1 VSAVLA
7 AVSDR
12 RPQSAPEDP
21 WSRLDAE
28 FLSTAGWDPVTETLA
43 PQPDHPLLGFRSC
56 RVQGCHSEAGPAD
69 GFCVTCRKAYQLS
82 GMSVEE
88 FATTGPVRKLRRGEV
103 ICAVRGC
110 PRPCR
115 NNSITLCQVHDNHRK
130 RLDLSAAQFVNHPAA
145 QPLPGFG
152 VCRVPVCDRQARY
165 LRGLCGTHY
174 ALWWDQ
180 DRKGLTTDFDAWCR
194 SASAIASGHAV
205 IMRGLSPTV
214 QAEILFGLQERCR
227 RGVITYLYQLR
238 IVTRR
243 LRAAGAVTI
252 TDVDATQLPCHL
264 RRLAVELQDA
274 IARGA
279 TPAEE
284 QRKDIWD
291 MSVFGH
297 GRKRLAFTVIP
308 QPWLRDAAKQW
319 VLEEMPLRRGPNVV
333 AVLRDH
339 VNSIGQLGD
348 SMRLHRSDEGMRP
361 AELGRS
367 DIVAFLNRLKHQ
379 ESSGDISAH
388 QRRKVAQHAALVL
401 RECRAIGLTRP
412 NRSLAG
418 LNQEFTFRRN
428 DLPPVP
434 KEDGP
439 GRALPDPVLAALI
452 GALDQL
458 EAAAGRATRV
468 AVRVL
473 IDTGRRP
480 AEICKLPWDCLDQDR
495 DGKYALIYTD
505 FKNNRVGR
513 RLAISD
519 ATAAA
524 IIEHQ
529 KHVRQRFPDT
539 PLADL
544 ALLPRTK
551 LNPDGTQPLSDD
563 TLAAAHR
570 RWVNDLA
577 PLRRTDG
584 TEFDKSA
591 VFLYAYRHSYA
602 QRHADAGTP
611 VDVLRELMGHRS
623 IATTQGYYSITATRT
638 RKAVDSL
645 AAIQFNARGDHVWS
659 QARVLLE
666 SEHQRL
672 AVGQI
677 AVPFGT
683 CTEPSNVQAGGGACP
698 FRFRCLGCG
707 HFRSDPS
714 YLPELRDYL
723 DTLLRDRERIL
734 AATELDDWAR
744 AEAMP
749 SDTEIARLRH
759 LIRRVEH
766 DLDALDENERRQITE
781 AVQIVRRTRQTVHLG
796 LPSTRS
802 PALDQEL
809 KDQT

>member
-1 VSAVLA
+1 LAVVGDARQLD
-7 AVSDR
+7 VT
-12 RPQSAPEDP
+12 EEV
-21 WSRLDAE
+21 WSRIDAE
-28 FLSTAGWDPVTETLA
+28 FLTTAGWNPLTETLA
-43 PQPDHPLLGFRSC
+43 PHADHPLLGFRHC
-56 RVQGCHSEAGPAD
+56 RVHGCQTQAVPPD
-69 GFCVTCRKAYQLS
+69 GFCVTCQKAYESS
-82 GMSVEE
+82 GKSIDE
-88 FATTGPVRKLRRGEV
+88 FVTAGPARKLRRGEV
-103 ICAVRGC
+103 FCAVRDC

-115 NNSITLCQVHDNHRK
+115 NNSITLCHVHDNQRK
-130 RLDLSAAQFVNHPAA
+130 RLNLSAAQFVSHPAA
-145 QPLPGFG
+145 KPLPGFG
-152 VCRVPVCDRQARY
+152 VCRVPVCDRAARY
-165 LRGLCGTHY
+165 CRGLCGTHY
-174 ALWWDQ
+174 ARWWAH
-180 DRKGLTTDFDAWCR
+180 DRKGLSADFEAWCQA
-194 SASAIASGHAV
+194 ASPIANGHTV
-205 IMRGLSPTV
+205 ILRGLTSHV

-227 RGVITYLYQLR
+227 RGAISYLYQLR
-238 IVTRR
+238 IFTRH
-243 LRAAGAVTI
+243 LRGAGVATI
-252 TDVDATQLPCHL
+252 ADFDVTQLPRHV
-264 RRLAVELQDA
+264 RRLAQELQDS

-297 GRKRLAFTVIP
+297 GRKRLDFTVIA

-348 SMRLHRSDEGMRP
+348 SMRLQRPDEGMRP
-361 AELGRS
+361 SELGRS

-379 ESSGDISAH
+379 ESVGDISAH

-401 RECRAIGLTRP
+401 RECRAIGLARP
-412 NRSLAG
+412 GRSLAG
-418 LNQEFTFRRN
+418 LNEEFTFRRN
-428 DLPPVP
+428 DMPPVP

-439 GRALPDPVLAALI
+439 GRALPDSVLAALI
-452 GALDQL
+452 GALDRL
-458 EAAAGRATRV
+458 EAAVGRDMRM
-468 AVRVL
+468 AVRAL

-513 RLAISD
+513 RLAVSD
-519 ATAAA
+519 ATATA

-529 KHVRQRFPDT
+529 QHVRQRFPDT

-544 ALLPRTK
+544 ALLPRPK
-551 LNPDGTQPLSDD
+551 LNPDGLEPLSDD

-570 RWVNDLA
+570 RWVDNLG
-577 PLRRTDG
+577 PLHRPDG

-623 IATTQGYYSITATRT
+623 IATTQGYYSITVTRM

-645 AAIQFNARGDHVWS
+645 AAVQFNGRGEHVWS

-666 SEHQRL
+666 SEHQRI
-672 AVGQI
+672 AVGQVAI
-677 AVPFGT
+677 PFGI

-723 DTLLRDRERIL
+723 DMLLRDRERIR
-734 AATELDDWAR
+734 AATELDEWAQ

-749 SDTEIARLRH
+749 SEAEIERLRQ

-766 DLDALDENERRQITE
+766 DLDALDANERRQIDE
-781 AVQIVRRTRQTVHLG
+781 AVQVVRRTRQTVHLG
-796 LPSTRS
+796 LPTTRS
-802 PALDQEL
+802 AALDPDL
-809 KDQT
+809 KDQI